1 MFPIGVVAGI
11 ISSSV
16 GMASL
21 ATYPS
26 LLYIGDMPAIAA
38 NVTNTSSMIFTG
50 MGSGL
55 SSIPELRGHVRQL
68 LLTLVC
74 TFIGSIG
81 GTYLLL
87 SEPSASF
94 KKVVPFFI
102 LIAGIMIL
110 WPKKPLNE
118 NSENHQRKV
127 RVWEYLIGGL
137 AFLIAGIYMGYFGA
151 GAGLILIAVLSHIT
165 DEPYPVYNAIR
176 NVSSLS
182 ANVVAMTIYA
192 IKATVYWVMVIPL
205 GIGLFIGGYIGPKIV
220 RVIPEKILK
229 TVVGI
234 CALVLSVVLFY
245 QTYF

>member
-1 MFPIGVVAGI
+1 MLPIGVVAGV

-26 LLYIGDMPAIAA
+26 LLYIGGIPAIAA

-50 MGSGL
+50 FGSGL
-55 SSIPELRGHVRQL
+55 SSIPELKGHVKEL
-68 LLTLVC
+68 LLTLLF

-87 SEPSASF
+87 SEPSDSF

-102 LIAGIMIL
+102 VIAGIMIL
-110 WPKKPLNE
+110 WPKKPIK
-118 NSENHQRKV
+118 SKRKHQVRK
-127 RVWEYLIGGL
+127 WEYIIGAL
-137 AFLIAGIYMGYFGA
+137 AFLIAGIYMAYFGA
-151 GAGLILIAVLSHIT
+151 GAGLILIAVLSHLT
-165 DEPYPVYNAIR
+165 NEPYPVYNAIR
-176 NVSSLS
+176 NVSSMS

-192 IKATVYWVMVIPL
+192 FKAAVYWSLVIPL

-220 RVIPEKILK
+220 RVIPDKILK

-234 CALVLSVVLFY
+234 CALGLAAVLFI
-245 QTYF
+245 QTYY

>member
-1 MFPIGVVAGI
+1 MFPIGIVAGI

-26 LLYIGDMPAIAA
+26 LLYIGGMPAIAA

-50 MGSGL
+50 LGSGL
-55 SSIPELRGHVRQL
+55 SSIPELKGHVKQL
-68 LLTLVC
+68 LLTLIF
-74 TFIGSIG
+74 TFLGSIG

-87 SEPSASF
+87 SEPSDSF

-102 LIAGIMIL
+102 LMAGIMIL
-110 WPKKPLNE
+110 WPKKPTSSPE
-118 NSENHQRKV
+118 
-127 RVWEYLIGGL
+127 WEYIVGAL

-165 DEPYPVYNAIR
+165 NESYPVYNAIR

-182 ANVVAMTIYA
+182 ANVVAMTIYT
-192 IKATVYWVMVIPL
+192 IKATVYWIMVIPL
-205 GIGLFIGGYIGPKIV
+205 GLGLFIGGYIGPKIV

-229 TVVGI
+229 IVVGI
-234 CALVLSVVLFY
+234 CALILSVVLFK